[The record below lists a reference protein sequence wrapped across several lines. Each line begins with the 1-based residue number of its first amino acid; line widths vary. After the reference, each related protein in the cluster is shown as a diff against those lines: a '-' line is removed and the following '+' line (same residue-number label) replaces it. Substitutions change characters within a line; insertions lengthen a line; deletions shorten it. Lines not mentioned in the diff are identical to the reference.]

1 MGFLGKIFKRESAED
16 REKALEEAA
25 RRNECIVLKG
35 HAEDEMA
42 VGTYA
47 ISDDGRTRNF
57 TQLEV
62 ARKRAELG
70 LDNESGNAD
79 ERE

>member
-16 REKALEEAA
+16 RQKALEQAA
-25 RRNECIVLKG
+25 IRNDCIVLKG
-35 HAEDEMA
+35 HVGDEMA
-42 VGTYA
+42 VGTYV

-70 LDNESGNAD
+70 LDKESGNAD